1 MTSSKYIQSYEEIN
15 KKMETTSAALFIS
28 ISLVV
33 FGISYYYFTT
43 RHKERME
50 ILARGLSPDHF
61 KGQTQLLPYLLILG
75 MTSIGVSIGI
85 AAGILLC
92 TVLQLDKVYTIA
104 FSVFLGMGIALTLS
118 YAILK
123 RMQKGT

>member
-1 MTSSKYIQSYEEIN
+1 MRKSV

-50 ILARGLSPDHF
+50 ILARELSPDHF
-61 KGQTQLLPYLLILG
+61 KGQNNLLPYLIILG
-75 MTSIGVSIGI
+75 MTSIGIAVGI
-85 AAGILLC
+85 AAGISLS
-92 TVLQLDKVYTIA
+92 TVLQLDKALTIT
-104 FSVFLGMGIALTLS
+104 FSIFFGIGIALILS
-118 YAILK
+118 YTVLK